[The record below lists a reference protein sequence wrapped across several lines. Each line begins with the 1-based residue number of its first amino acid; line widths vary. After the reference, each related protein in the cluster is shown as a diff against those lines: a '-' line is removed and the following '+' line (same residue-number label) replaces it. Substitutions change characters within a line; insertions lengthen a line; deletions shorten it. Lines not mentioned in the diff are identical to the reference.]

1 MGTKRTDEF
10 RADAVR
16 IALTS
21 GLTRRQVASDLGV
34 GLSTLNKWVTAHR
47 DTDVVSDKELDL
59 ARENERLRRENRIL
73 KEERDILKKG
83 HDLLREPKAMRFR
96 FIEEHGRDFP
106 TNRLC
111 QVLDV
116 SERGLRAY
124 RSRPASQRQRTDM
137 VVLAHIKEQS
147 RLSLGSYGRPRMTE
161 ELKELGLNIGHRR
174 VGRLMRENGIQVERS
189 KKYKVTTDSN
199 HAFNIAPNLL
209 NRDFAAN
216 EPNRKWAGDISYVWT
231 REGWLYLAV
240 ILDLHSRRVIGWA
253 VSNRMK
259 RDLAIRALQM
269 AVALRQPPK
278 GCIHHADRGS
288 QYCSHDYQKLLRQHG
303 FQVSMSG
310 KGNCYDNSAVET
322 FFKTIKAELIWR
334 RSWQTRRDAELAIF
348 QYINGFYN
356 PRRRHSALG
365 WKSPVAFERKV
376 A

>member
-73 KEERDILKKG
+73 KEERDILKRPHG
-83 HDLLREPKAMRFR
+83 LLREPKAMRFR

-278 GCIHHADRGS
+278 GCIHHTDRGS